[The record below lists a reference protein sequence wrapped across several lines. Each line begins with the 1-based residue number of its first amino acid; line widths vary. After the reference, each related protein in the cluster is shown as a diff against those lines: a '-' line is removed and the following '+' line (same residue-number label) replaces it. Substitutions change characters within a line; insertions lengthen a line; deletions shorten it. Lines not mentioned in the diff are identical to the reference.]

1 MKRAYRYQAIDQ
13 VGRPQMGTV
22 HAETPLEAQRLLQ
35 AQGYLVQQLVEVR
48 EPISPPAQATVA
60 SAQGASS
67 PASPVRWESAE
78 VNDRSLGLLFAQLA
92 SFLKAGYTP
101 ADAFQHLSRRML
113 DERLQHACIELSQVA
128 QRGGRISEGMAQF
141 PRLFPA
147 FTVGA
152 IRAAEVGGYLPDAAS
167 RLADYFEERWRRRLW
182 FWLPRLL
189 LINGILIVPL
199 LAPLSAA
206 FLHGLKLYS
215 QSPNLTPVGAI
226 LQAWGLL
233 VLRYGTPFWLIV
245 LLLWLLWR
253 LLMRSARLERW
264 RSAASLGV
272 PYLWGYSDWIR
283 ARALQTFVEHL
294 MRLINAAIMPG
305 TAWELA
311 AHAVPNR
318 AIAEGLLQV
327 KLGYGDRPEPV
338 DAAIARTGL
347 FPPEEVAL
355 LSTGVQTGDVVG
367 MLSRLAQMYEAR
379 CEQAARLYRFSL
391 VRFALLIVILTLG
404 ANCIGYCHGYYS
416 DIFQFVEEWVGT
428 P

>member
-1 MKRAYRYQAIDQ
+1 MKRAFRYQAIDPA
-13 VGRPQMGTV
+13 GRPQMGTV
-22 HAETPLEAQRLLQ
+22 QAETPLEAQRLLQ
-35 AQGYLVQQLVEVR
+35 AHGYLVQQLVEVR
-48 EPISPPAQATVA
+48 EPPGQTGPTPVA
-60 SAQGASS
+60 PSQPIVSAAPG
-67 PASPVRWESAE
+67 RWESAD

-101 ADAFQHLSRRML
+101 ADAFQHLSRRVL
-113 DERLQHACIELSQVA
+113 ESRLQHACMELSRIA
-128 QRGGRISEGMAQF
+128 QQGGRLSEGMAQF
-141 PRLFPA
+141 PQLFPA

-152 IRAAEVGGYLPDAAS
+152 IRAAEVGGYLPEAAS
-167 RLADYFEERWRRRLW
+167 HLADYFEERWRRRLW
-182 FWLPRLL
+182 FWMPRLL
-189 LINGILIVPL
+189 LINGILVVPI
-199 LAPLSAA
+199 LAPASAA
-206 FLHGLKLYS
+206 FLMGLKLYS
-215 QSPNLTPVGAI
+215 QSSNLTPMGAI

-233 VLRYGTPFWLIV
+233 VLRYGVPFWLLV
-245 LLLWLLWR
+245 LMLWLIWH

-264 RSAASLGV
+264 RSAASLVV

-283 ARALQTFVEHL
+283 ARALQCFIEHL
-294 MRLINAAIMPG
+294 MRLMHAAIMPG

-347 FPPEEVAL
+347 FSPDEVAL

-367 MLSRLAQMYEAR
+367 MLARLAQMYEAR
-379 CEQAARLYRFSL
+379 CEQAARLYRFS
-391 VRFALLIVILTLG
+391 VARFALLIAILTIG
-404 ANCIGYCHGYYS
+404 ANCIGYYGGYGNL
-416 DIFQFVEEWVGT
+416 FQFVEEWIGT

>member
-1 MKRAYRYQAIDQ
+1 MKRTYRYQAIDRA
-13 VGRPQMGTV
+13 GHPQMGTV
-22 HAETPLEAQRLLQ
+22 QADNPLEAQRLLQ
-35 AQGYLVQQLVEVR
+35 AHGYLVQQLVEVR
-48 EPISPPAQATVA
+48 VPTSQQA
-60 SAQGASS
+60 SAAIATPSAPTPS
-67 PASPVRWESAE
+67 PALWESAQ
-78 VNDRSLGLLFAQLA
+78 VNDRVLGLFFAQIA

-101 ADAFQHLSRRML
+101 ADAFQHLSRRVH
-113 DERLQHACIELSQVA
+113 DERLQKACVELSRVA

-141 PRLFPA
+141 PHLFPA
-147 FTVGA
+147 FAIGA
-152 IRAAEVGGYLPDAAS
+152 IRAAEMGGYLPDAANQ
-167 RLADYFEERWRRRLW
+167 LADYFAERWRRRLW
-182 FWLPRLL
+182 FWMPRLL
-189 LINGILIVPL
+189 LINGVIIVPL
-199 LAPLSAA
+199 LAPISAA
-206 FLHGLKLYS
+206 FLDGLKLYS

-233 VLRYGTPFWLIV
+233 VLRYGVPFWLLV
-245 LLLWLLWR
+245 LLLWLIWH

-264 RSAASLGV
+264 RSAVSLVV

-283 ARALQTFVEHL
+283 ARALQVFVEHL
-294 MRLINAAIMPG
+294 MRLMNAAIMPG

-318 AIAEGLLQV
+318 VIAEGLLQV
-327 KLGYGDRPEPV
+327 KFGYGDRPEPV

-379 CEQAARLYRFSL
+379 CEQAARLYRFSI
-391 VRFALLIVILTLG
+391 VRFALLIVLLTLG
-404 ANCIGYCHGYYS
+404 ANCIGYTYGAYGN
-416 DIFQFVEEWVGT
+416 IFQFVEEWVGT